1 MQKFEILTRTNLLNW
16 WQMRPI
22 GWSRWRESSLD
33 CRVWQTLNLLLLN
46 GQYGVKPVT
55 HSVHPI

>member
-1 MQKFEILTRTNLLNW
+1 MISLLNW
-16 WQMRPI
+16 WQMHHS
-22 GWSRWRESSLD
+22 GLNGWRESSVN

-46 GQYGVKPVT
+46 GQYGVNPVT